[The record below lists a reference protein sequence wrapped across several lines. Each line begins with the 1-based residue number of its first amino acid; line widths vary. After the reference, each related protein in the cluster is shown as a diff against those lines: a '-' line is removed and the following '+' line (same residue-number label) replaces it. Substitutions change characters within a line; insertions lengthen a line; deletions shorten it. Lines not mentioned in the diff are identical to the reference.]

1 MVQLTKLHDEAIVVN
16 ADLIEF
22 VESTPDTLISM
33 TTGKKLM
40 VKSSSTGGA
49 AFLWSAR
56 GEPAAPE
63 PAPLCDKA
71 CRQVADMSHH
81 VGFLRMLSREPPK
94 AKNRESAVFLALCGQ
109 I

>member
-40 VKSSSTGGA
+40 VKETVEDVVQKVVEYRRRCLPLERKGGA
-49 AFLWSAR
+49 RRS
-56 GEPAAPE
+56 
-63 PAPLCDKA
+63 
-71 CRQVADMSHH
+71 
-81 VGFLRMLSREPPK
+81 
-94 AKNRESAVFLALCGQ
+94 
-109 I
+109 